1 MEEQETPLIKM
12 ASEDDHA
19 ADRPA
24 EFVGENGT
32 TALVCEPDPAAR
44 EKLGRGLKA
53 LGYQVTAAET
63 TGEAM
68 KAMRFHLFDVL
79 VVNER
84 FDTANPETNELLGY
98 LENLKMA
105 TRRRLFVALISERYR
120 TMDNMA
126 AFNRSVNIVI
136 HPGSIDHAGP
146 IIGAGVADNKAFYRI
161 FDETLQK
168 MGRG

>member
-1 MEEQETPLIKM
+1 MEEQEALLSEM
-12 ASEDDHA
+12 AVEGDNA
-19 ADRPA
+19 ADRP
-24 EFVGENGT
+24 FDFTGEGGR

-63 TGEAM
+63 TRKAR
-68 KAMRFHLFDVL
+68 KAMRFHLFDVM

-84 FDTANPETNELLGY
+84 FDTANPEANELLGY
-98 LENLKMA
+98 LGNLKMA

-146 IIGAGVADNKAFYRI
+146 IIQQGVADNKAFYRT

-168 MGRG
+168 MGKG